1 MILWTVWLTG
11 QWSMC
16 LLLRFGDCSGG
27 GFGNLFGV

>member
-16 LLLRFGDCSGG
+16 LRFCFGDCSGG
-27 GFGNLFGV
+27 GFGKV